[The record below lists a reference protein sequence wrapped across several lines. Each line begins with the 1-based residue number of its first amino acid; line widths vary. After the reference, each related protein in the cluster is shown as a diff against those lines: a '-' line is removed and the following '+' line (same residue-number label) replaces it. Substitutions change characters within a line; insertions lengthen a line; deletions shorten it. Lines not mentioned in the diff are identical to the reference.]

1 MFHRYRILPLNHTGR
16 DPLGPHPRETIW
28 GAKPCTSPYSA
39 CSEAWAAGHPYFME
53 LVIKKTPAE
62 RDQDNIPMIVF
73 NDPQIPDRTAF
84 ILDRTQPDPLP
95 ETERVVLWCSNAG
108 ADYIAIPCNT
118 AHFFYEQINAAAHV
132 PVLNIMRR
140 RRRASSRRTGSQRPS
155 ACCDRRH
162 PHLGVFQNYLSEAG
176 LSVVAPSDEDQAG
189 IVMPLIYDRIKRNL
203 PYDPAEL
210 LDLAQRMHENGCDAV
225 IVGCTELSVVYQD
238 LAVKPAY
245 LIDAMDVLAD
255 RCVSYYLE
263 HHRDA

>member
-1 MFHRYRILPLNHTGR
+1 M
-16 DPLGPHPRETIW
+16 
-28 GAKPCTSPYSA
+28 
-39 CSEAWAAGHPYFME
+39 
-53 LVIKKTPAE
+53 
-62 RDQDNIPMIVF
+62 
-73 NDPQIPDRTAF
+73 
-84 ILDRTQPDPLP
+84 
-95 ETERVVLWCSNAG
+95 
-108 ADYIAIPCNT
+108 
-118 AHFFYEQINAAAHV
+118 
-132 PVLNIMRR
+132 PVLNIMRETT
-140 RRRASSRRTGSQRPS
+140 SRIVEAYGEHATIGLLATDGTLTS
-155 ACCDRRH
+155 
-162 PHLGVFQNYLSEAG
+162 GVFQNYLSEAG

-255 RCVSYYLE
+255 RCVRYYLE

>member
-1 MFHRYRILPLNHTGR
+1 MHKPVLGVLGGVGPLAT
-16 DPLGPHPRETIW
+16 
-28 GAKPCTSPYSA
+28 A
-39 CSEAWAAGHPYFME
+39 YFME

-95 ETERVVLWCSNAG
+95 EMERVVLWLEDAG

-118 AHFFYEQINAAAHV
+118 AHFFYEQINAAAHA
-132 PVLNIMRR
+132 PVLNIMRETTSR
-140 RRRASSRRTGSQRPS
+140 IVETYGERATIGLLATDGTLTS
-155 ACCDRRH
+155 
-162 PHLGVFQNYLSEAG
+162 GVFQNYLSEAG

-238 LAVKPAY
+238 LAAKPAY

-255 RCVSYYLE
+255 RCVRYYLE